1 MSKGN
6 DLTKAIQDAAKKQGD
21 FVITPKCDSSATVT
35 IPKVFIFQSD
45 LDYDSAI
52 NLNNLFAKQIK
63 DGVLVI
69 PDSVKLVAVETLCET
84 VEM

>member
-1 MSKGN
+1 MSKGH

-21 FVITPKCDSSATVT
+21 FVITPKCDSFVTGT

-69 PDSVKLVAVETLCET
+69 PDSVKLVAVETLYET